1 MAFNQ
6 FQLGMDIGMTQQPND
21 HYRELQQA
29 FQDAMWENT
38 SAKTPENEGQLYE
51 QDGIGEKG
59 FHCVEAWVVPATEAN
74 VTAQRNSGDFI
85 QLVFRSIE
93 HRVTRGIY
101 YKYNGD
107 FWIVHDDNPYDGL
120 TENISIRRCD
130 NMLNLIDPQNGA
142 LVSVPC
148 CVDYDMGSP
157 AAQISRYINTP
168 NNHAT
173 VIVQGCEDT
182 LRLYKVNTRF
192 MLDGRPFKLSGYQKS
207 VHTAQRKIATLLY
220 LDMYLDEIHA
230 EDDTVEQIAD
240 NGKFDYTVILSSG
253 DFMAKSN
260 ATGHIVPSVLLNGI
274 EVGREVEWT
283 YDSKVVTID
292 EVGNYTVIGKD
303 GDSTEIKVNVKG
315 NPNTSTTII
324 LSVGTPTTSHWGY
337 DLTPDISMIR
347 QYETITVK
355 VTAYKDG
362 VATDDEVAVSTD
374 SQNIMLTKGETNTY
388 KIEGLRLGEA
398 LLTVGDKPY
407 NLKVVSMM
415 G

>member
-1 MAFNQ
+1 MAFNR
-6 FQLGMDIGMTQQPND
+6 FQLGMDIGMTQSPND

-29 FQDAMWENT
+29 YQDAMWENT
-38 SAKTPENEGQLYE
+38 SAKTPENEGVLLE
-51 QDGIGEKG
+51 QDGIGESG
-59 FHCVEAWVVPATEAN
+59 FHCIEAWVIPATEAT
-74 VTAQRNSGDFI
+74 VTAQRNSGDFV
-85 QLVFRSIE
+85 QLAFRE
-93 HRVTRGIY
+93 LDHRVTRGTY

-107 FWIVHDDNPYDGL
+107 YWIVHDDNPYDGL

-142 LVSVPC
+142 LVSMPC

-157 AAQISRYINTP
+157 AAQVSRYINTP

-173 VIVQGCEDT
+173 VVVQGCENT
-182 LRLYKVNTRF
+182 LRLYQVNTRF

-207 VHTAQRKIATLLY
+207 VHTAQHKIATLLY

-230 EDDTVEQIAD
+230 GDDTVEQIAD
-240 NGKFDYTVILSSG
+240 NGKFDYTVVLNMEAIT
-253 DFMAKSN
+253 ARPN
-260 ATGHIVPSVLLNGI
+260 ATGQIVPSVLLNGI

-292 EVGNYTVIGKD
+292 EVGNYTVIGKN

-315 NPNTSTTII
+315 NPNASTSII
-324 LSVGTPTTSHWGY
+324 LSVGTPTASHWSY
-337 DLTPDISMIR
+337 DLTPDVSVIR
-347 QYETITVK
+347 QYETIIVK
-355 VTAYKDG
+355 ATAYKDG
-362 VATDDEVAVSTD
+362 VATDDEVVISTD
-374 SQNIMLTKGETNTY
+374 SQNILLTKGETNTY
-388 KIEGLRLGEA
+388 KIQGLRLGNA